1 MDLQLTNLSGFFHI
15 LHLYRMNIFHINWKQ
30 QRIAK
35 QREPFKLNILQIT
48 KKHDPLLISISN
60 SIICKLMCISFDCK
74 K

>member
-35 QREPFKLNILQIT
+35 QRAIEVKYTTNYKETRPIAYINFE
-48 KKHDPLLISISN
+48 
-60 SIICKLMCISFDCK
+60 
-74 K
+74 